1 MISVFE
7 VEWSLIMNKYKLNND
22 FKNKILSDD
31 QISLKKNLSPSEFKR
46 ASLIDHLNK
55 IQNFYGYL
63 SEKIYYF

>member
-1 MISVFE
+1 MK
-7 VEWSLIMNKYKLNND
+7 KYKLNND

-31 QISLKKNLSPSEFKR
+31 QISLKKNLSPLEFKR

-55 IQNFYGYL
+55 IQNYYGYL